1 MAMAVA
7 PNSNSRGLSRF
18 WRRLLWLAL
27 ACSAGCDG
35 CDKLVRGGATPMCGV
50 CARSSECRGGL
61 TCVNRVCE
69 TAPPSCHVQ
78 IGL

>member
-1 MAMAVA
+1 
-7 PNSNSRGLSRF
+7 LF
-18 WRRLLWLAL
+18 WAAL
-27 ACSAGCDG
+27 ASATACDG
-35 CDKLVRGGATPMCGV
+35 CHRFVRGGDIPMCGV
-50 CARSSECRGGL
+50 CDRSTECRSGL